1 MTQIDELSAAYVLV
15 AKTVD
20 VLPLPALS
28 IDLVTEMT
36 DNLARLVLV
45 AKWTPLVVVLGEPLS
60 HFPWTLLFS
69 AVMMKWSSR

>member
-1 MTQIDELSAAYVLV
+1 MTQTDELSVAYVLV

-36 DNLARLVLV
+36 DNLAWLVLLLV

-69 AVMMKWSSR
+69 AVMMK